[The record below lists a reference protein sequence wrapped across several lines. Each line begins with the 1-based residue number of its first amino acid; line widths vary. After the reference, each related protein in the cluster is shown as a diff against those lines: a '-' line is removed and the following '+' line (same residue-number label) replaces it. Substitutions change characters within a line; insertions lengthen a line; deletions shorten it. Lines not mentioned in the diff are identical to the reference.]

1 MHLQLSKNISYFAVE
16 SNNLIVQLNEYNY
29 MGVFIDPSTDWGFK
43 RIFGDKEL
51 LINFLNSLL
60 EGERVITDLRYM
72 NNERIPKQKD
82 ERKVVYD
89 LYCETDTGEHI
100 IVEMQKRLQEFFKDR
115 ALYYSACSIAEQGIP
130 GDWNYKLTPVY
141 GVFFLDFN
149 LNNDVSDYYCKDV
162 SLVEKYSGKVFSDK
176 LRHIYIELP
185 RFLKSES
192 DCDSFFE
199 YWIYNLAN
207 MKQMKEISF
216 KDRDA
221 IFGRLEA
228 LASQANMTKE
238 ERAQYRHEWKI
249 YNDYFNCLDTAKKQ
263 GVEEGIAQG
272 RAEGEQ
278 RKNLENAK
286 KMKIKGYP
294 LDDIA
299 DITGL
304 TIEEIE
310 KL

>member
-1 MHLQLSKNISYFAVE
+1 
-16 SNNLIVQLNEYNY
+16 

-43 RIFGDKEL
+43 KIFGDEKL
-51 LINFLNSLL
+51 LISFLNSLL
-60 EGERVITDLRYM
+60 EGEHVITSLEYM

-82 ERKVVYD
+82 ERKVIYD
-89 LYCETDTGEHI
+89 LYCETDTGKHI
-100 IVEMQKRLQEFFKDR
+100 IVEMQKRRQEHFKDR
-115 ALYYSACSIAEQGIP
+115 ALYYSACSIAEQGER
-130 GDWNYKLTPVY
+130 GEWDYELTPVY
-141 GVFFLDFN
+141 GVFFLAFE
-149 LNNDVSDYYCKDV
+149 LENDISDYYCKDV
-162 SLVEKYSGKVFSDK
+162 SLVEKYSGKVFSNK

-192 DCDSFFE
+192 ECESFFE
-199 YWIYNLAN
+199 CWIYNLAN

-221 IFGRLEA
+221 IFGRLET
-228 LASQANMTKE
+228 LASKANMSKD

-249 YNDYFNCLDTAKKQ
+249 YNDYFNSVDYAEKK
-263 GVEEGIAQG
+263 GHAEGRAEGLKEGHEKGI
-272 RAEGEQ
+272 AEGEQ

-286 KMKIKGYP
+286 KMKDKGSP
-294 LDDIA
+294 LDFIA

>member
-1 MHLQLSKNISYFAVE
+1 
-16 SNNLIVQLNEYNY
+16 
-29 MGVFIDPSTDWGFK
+29 MGAFIDPSTDWGFK
-43 RIFGDKEL
+43 KIFGDEEL
-51 LINFLNSLL
+51 LISFLNSLL
-60 EGERVITDLRYM
+60 EGEHVITSLEYM

-89 LYCETDTGEHI
+89 LYCETDTGKHI
-100 IVEMQKRLQEFFKDR
+100 IVEMQKRRQEHFKDR
-115 ALYYSACSIAEQGIP
+115 ALYYSACSIAEQSERGEW
-130 GDWNYKLTPVY
+130 DYELTPVY
-141 GVFFLDFN
+141 GVFFLDFKMD
-149 LNNDVSDYYCKDV
+149 NDISDYYCKDV
-162 SLVEKYSGKVFSDK
+162 SLVEKYTGKVFSNK

-192 DCDSFFE
+192 ECDSFFE
-199 YWIYNLAN
+199 CWIYNLAN

-221 IFGRLEA
+221 IFGRLET
-228 LASQANMTKE
+228 LASKANMSKD
-238 ERAQYRHEWKI
+238 ERAQYKHEWKI
-249 YNDYFNCLDTAKKQ
+249 YNDYFNSVDTAKK
-263 GVEEGIAQG
+263 EGHAEG
-272 RAEGEQ
+272 LAEGLKEGLEKGMAEGEQ

-286 KMKIKGYP
+286 KMKEKGSP
-294 LDDIA
+294 LDFIA